1 MIANMPAMASFP
13 KIVEAAAVCSVSESP
28 PRLPRKLSITPFRV
42 FMFPELS
49 VRLIPYSFIAA
60 AMLSVGA
67 AIFARE
73 VFRAV
78 PAMLP
83 LMELFAIRPSARDV
97 SSTLYFMAPATGAT
111 YLNDSPN
118 IPTFV
123 FALALAFANTSA
135 KCPESLAFNP
145 KAVNASVTISEVLA
159 KSSPEAAARFIIPD
173 IPAVICSGSHPAIAM

>member
-1 MIANMPAMASFP
+1 MIANMPAIASFP

-49 VRLIPYSFIAA
+49 VRLIPYSFMAA

-73 VFRAV
+73 VFKAV

-83 LMELFAIRPSARDV
+83 LMELFAISPSARDV
-97 SSTLYFMAPATGAT
+97 SSTLYFIAPATGAT

-118 IPTFV
+118 MPTFV
-123 FALALAFANTSA
+123 FALALAFASTSA
-135 KCPESLAFNP
+135 KCPESLAFRPN
-145 KAVNASVTISEVLA
+145 AVSASVTISEVDPRL
-159 KSSPEAAARFIIPD
+159 SPLAAARFIIPE
-173 IPAVICSGSHPAIAM
+173 IPEIICFGCQPAIAM

>member
-28 PRLPRKLSITPFRV
+28 PRLPRKLSMTPFSV

-49 VRLIPYSFIAA
+49 VKLIPYFSIAV

-67 AIFARE
+67 AMFARE
-73 VFRAV
+73 VFKAV

-83 LMELFAIRPSARDV
+83 LMELLAISPSARDV
-97 SSTLYFMAPATGAT
+97 SSTLYFIAPATGAT

-123 FALALAFANTSA
+123 FALALAFASTSA
-135 KCPESLAFNP
+135 KCPESLAFRPN
-145 KAVNASVTISEVLA
+145 AVSASVTISEVDPRL
-159 KSSPEAAARFIIPD
+159 SPLAAARFIIPE
-173 IPAVICSGSHPAIAM
+173 IPEIICFGCQPAIAM